1 MKHTQNT
8 NCELFMIENFKTLIK
23 EYKKFSIKYEY
34 SQQRKRLLVSYISK
48 EYIFNN
54 EDLLQKINKIED
66 KLKFKFNNYPLFCY
80 DEDLFK
86 LSNNAKKLNYDN
98 IQTADMESRD

>member
-1 MKHTQNT
+1 MKHLQNT
-8 NCELFMIENFKTLIK
+8 DCELFMIENFKTLIK
-23 EYKKFSIKYEY
+23 EYKNFSIRYEY
-34 SQQRKRLLVSYISK
+34 NQQRKRLLVSYFPK
-48 EYIFNN
+48 DYIFNN

-86 LSNNAKKLNYDN
+86 LSNDTKELNYDSIN
-98 IQTADMESRD
+98 SAFQD

>member
-1 MKHTQNT
+1 MKKHLQNT
-8 NCELFMIENFKTLIK
+8 DCELFMIENFKTLIK
-23 EYKKFSIKYEY
+23 EYKNFSIRYEY
-34 SQQRKRLLVSYISK
+34 NQQRKRLLVSYFPK
-48 EYIFNN
+48 DYIFNN

-86 LSNNAKKLNYDN
+86 LSNDAKELNYNNMNEFCVSD
-98 IQTADMESRD
+98 

>member
-1 MKHTQNT
+1 MKHIQNT
-8 NCELFMIENFKTLIK
+8 NCELFMIENFKALIK
-23 EYKKFSIKYEY
+23 EYKNFSIKYEY
-34 SQQRKRLLVSYISK
+34 SQQRRRLLVSYFPK

-66 KLKFKFNNYPLFCY
+66 ELKFKFNNYPLFCY

-86 LSNNAKKLNYDN
+86 LSNNAINLNYDN
-98 IQTADMESRD
+98 IQADMELRD

>member
-1 MKHTQNT
+1 MKHLQNT
-8 NCELFMIENFKTLIK
+8 DCELFMIENFKTLIK

-34 SQQRKRLLVSYISK
+34 NQQRKRLLVSYFPK
-48 EYIFNN
+48 DYIFNN

-80 DEDLFK
+80 DENLFK
-86 LSNNAKKLNYDN
+86 LSNDAKELNYNN
-98 IQTADMESRD
+98 IQSSAFQTE